1 MLKCLYGKWLSYMY
15 LEKKNM
21 KKCNY
26 LCLTTITFLYFTL
39 RIKQYDYVCLSVD
52 EKDSDKF

>member
-15 LEKKNM
+15 LGKKNM

>member
-1 MLKCLYGKWLSYMY
+1 MENDYHTCIW
-15 LEKKNM
+15 EKKNM